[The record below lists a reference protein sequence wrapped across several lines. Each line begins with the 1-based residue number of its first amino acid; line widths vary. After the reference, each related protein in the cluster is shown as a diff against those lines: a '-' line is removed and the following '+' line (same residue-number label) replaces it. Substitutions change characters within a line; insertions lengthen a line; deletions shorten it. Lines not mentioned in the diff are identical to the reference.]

1 MGFRDDRTKIFQ
13 WNSCNYVKIANLAEF
28 EYQIPSLTWS
38 SELCYVFRDIFGYPS
53 LFKLDK
59 NNTFLYYSV
68 KLSSSSTNSV
78 LSSSCS
84 KLSKLSSNSL
94 SSSSDWYSQC
104 PLAGFE
110 KKKCL

>member
-1 MGFRDDRTKIFQ
+1 MGFRDERTKFSQ
-13 WNSCNYVKIANLAEF
+13 WHSGNNVKIANPAEF

-68 KLSSSSTNSV
+68 KLSSSSTKSV
-78 LSSSCS
+78 FSSQFS
-84 KLSKLSSNSL
+84 
-94 SSSSDWYSQC
+94 
-104 PLAGFE
+104 
-110 KKKCL
+110 